1 MYANVSENGQVMS
14 KLTEQ
19 YGEFASLHTGIGSL
33 NELPCKFEV
42 GQKPESTI
50 ILCCSSKDILD
61 PNTDLIKLK
70 GYLADDTPV
79 MAVGKVRPRC
89 SLPFRSEDAK
99 SLCYF
104 RSHVGFRLTLG
115 TPDWSKVTEVRFSVA
130 NFMFGGAPN
139 RAGTDQT
146 KLEISV
152 GKFNAYFEKVS
163 NYEGIVESL
172 VHKGEV
178 GITCEFVVEA
188 SGHSREEVLKF
199 ANDICILLALASGK
213 TVDWVNMR
221 LYDSKTALLC
231 CHYQH
236 RRISAAFQFD
246 MIDFADLEIAGKYL
260 SKCYPE
266 YKQINPQYHI
276 DTAAFILG
284 DLRPHPLLETRTLL
298 VYSIVDSFSQK
309 LNANKSFEARLKH
322 LLNTFRVSFK
332 NKEVNF
338 FVKSRN
344 SIVHE
349 FESETQNEREEYLKN
364 IHLFH
369 RLILRML
376 GYDSYYIDVT
386 DTSFQSGSR
395 KHKLEASKWKP

>member
-1 MYANVSENGQVMS
+1 MNNMTDE
-14 KLTEQ
+14 
-19 YGEFASLHTGIGSL
+19 YGEFTSLYEGKGLL
-33 NELPCKFEV
+33 NDLPCELKV
-42 GQKPESTI
+42 GRKPDSTI
-50 ILCCSSKDILD
+50 ILSCSSKDIFD
-61 PNTDLIKLK
+61 PGTDSIELAGHLK
-70 GYLADDTPV
+70 DGTPV
-79 MAVGKVRPRC
+79 SAMGKVRSRC
-89 SLPFRSEDAK
+89 SLLFMSADAK
-99 SLCYF
+99 NHCFF
-104 RSHVGFRLTLG
+104 RSHVGFRLTVG
-115 TPDWSKVTEVRFSVA
+115 TPDWSNVTEVRFSIA

-139 RAGTDQT
+139 RAGNDQT

-152 GKFNAYFEKVS
+152 GDFNAYFEKVS

-188 SGHSREEVLKF
+188 SGHSQEEVLEF

-221 LYDSKTALLC
+221 LYDSKAALLC

-246 MIDFADLEIAGKYL
+246 MIDFADLEVAGKYL

-276 DTAAFILG
+276 DTAAFMLG
-284 DLRPHPLLETRTLL
+284 DLRPHPLLETRALL

-309 LNANKSFEARLKH
+309 LSNNESFEARLKH

-344 SIVHE
+344 SIAHE
-349 FESETQNEREEYLKN
+349 FEFETKNEREEYFKN
-364 IHLFH
+364 LHLFH

-386 DTSFQSGSR
+386 DTPFQSGSR